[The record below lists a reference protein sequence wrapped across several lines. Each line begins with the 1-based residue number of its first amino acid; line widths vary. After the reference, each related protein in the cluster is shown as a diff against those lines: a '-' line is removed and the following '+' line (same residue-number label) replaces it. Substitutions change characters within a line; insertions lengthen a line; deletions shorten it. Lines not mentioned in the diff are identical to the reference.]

1 MQKSVQISFLVCKS
15 AQIIFIAFKN
25 VYKTVSSKL
34 LYVWQK
40 KVRVCNSVKRKYGQ
54 IFCQDWVSVKTYL
67 MSFCHNSKIFCQ
79 TLVVTL
85 TVCCSVK
92 VYSHV
97 WQNSLTVWQNL
108 INVLVLFDR
117 TTQKCLK
124 NRKMSLSPIQIKI
137 LKNPRDKIW

>member
-1 MQKSVQISFLVCKS
+1 MSRRMNPKTTTYQKHMMVYLNKLWFWQNSFTKWC
-15 AQIIFIAFKN
+15 
-25 VYKTVSSKL
+25 
-34 LYVWQK
+34 
-40 KVRVCNSVKRKYGQ
+40 SVKCKFML
-54 IFCQDWVSVKTYL
+54 IFCQAWVSVKTYL
-67 MSFCHNSKIFCQ
+67 MNFCQ
-79 TLVVTL
+79 NSLKFCQALVVTL
-85 TVCCSVK
+85 TVWCSVK

-137 LKNPRDKIW
+137 SKNPRDKIW

>member
-1 MQKSVQISFLVCKS
+1 MVHVWLDKVSTTISC
-15 AQIIFIAFKN
+15 
-25 VYKTVSSKL
+25 SSESKF
-34 LYVWQK
+34 YFCMWRSIRKFPSVWQK
-40 KVRVCNSVKRKYGQ
+40 KERVCNSVKRKYGQ

-67 MSFCHNSKIFCQ
+67 MIFCHNSKIFCQ

-97 WQNSLTVWQNL
+97 WQNSLGVWQNL

>member
-1 MQKSVQISFLVCKS
+1 MKIWWKILRLYYDIFLYYWYYISYVTVL
-15 AQIIFIAFKN
+15 FKISICL
-25 VYKTVSSKL
+25 T
-34 LYVWQK
+34 
-40 KVRVCNSVKRKYGQ
+40 VRVCYSVKRKYGQ
-54 IFCQDWVSVKTYL
+54 IFWQDWVSVKTYL

-137 LKNPRDKIW
+137 SKNPRDKIW